1 MDFNNRPDTHKKGS
15 EGVSEE
21 HLYDIERE
29 LYSIS
34 VNYIPHLKQSSEND
48 EIKKLT
54 ENI

>member
-1 MDFNNRPDTHKKGS
+1 MDFNNRSDTHKKGS

-21 HLYDIERE
+21 YLHDIERE
-29 LYSIS
+29 LYSIA
-34 VNYIPHLKQSSEND
+34 VNYMPHLKQSSAND